1 MLQLIVISAN
11 MYFYF
16 RVFML
21 LTFITI
27 FANSSKFFTLALG
40 IHSTVLTGVASFQ
53 VSKGGAIN
61 NQSWFHS
68 GCVAELGESFGN
80 MQCWLM
86 DCGFCP

>member
-1 MLQLIVISAN
+1 MVQLIVISD

-16 RVFML
+16 RVFTL
-21 LTFITI
+21 LTFINI

-61 NQSWFHS
+61 NQSWFHT

-80 MQCWLM
+80 MQSWLM
-86 DCGFCP
+86 GKP